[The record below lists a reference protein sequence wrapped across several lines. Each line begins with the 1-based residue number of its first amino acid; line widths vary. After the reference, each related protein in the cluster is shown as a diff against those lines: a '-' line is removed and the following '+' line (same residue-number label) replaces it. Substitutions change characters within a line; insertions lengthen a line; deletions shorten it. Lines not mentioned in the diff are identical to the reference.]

1 MIWTDG
7 QGRDWHVDANPEHIT
22 VRSGDDVL
30 RLERADWNRDLY
42 VGVIEQ
48 GVVIRFQGP
57 DFEVGFLVSPA
68 PAREFFAAIGVDPA
82 ASAIEQS
89 RSAPRRPPEGP
100 AWPQV
105 THTSV
110 WAMICAALAFIPVI
124 GLLFGL
130 VAIVLI
136 VVFRARSRPTVALAH
151 ARFMCRVALV
161 LSLVGMSVSLVGVWS
176 YLHVGA
182 ESIDDIDVRLFA
194 GSWDYSHGAIA
205 AAILVVLASLSIHEC
220 GHAITAWWCGDDYAR
235 SLGRVTLN
243 PIAHIDLFGTIIL
256 PLLLAF
262 GRMPVFGYAKPVPV
276 QLGSVRHYR
285 RAHILV
291 SLAGPG
297 ANLLLAAVALMLHL
311 LVGCVLALAAPDA
324 RIVGL
329 ASPAPRVEVSGMAG
343 AEVVGAI
350 VLVLKLTFMINLVL
364 ACFNLIPIPPL
375 DGSWILQHLFP
386 RSLGRLYA
394 RIRPY
399 GILIF
404 LALLWTGGLGYLMVP
419 MLFPLLCGFMLV
431 AGCTGL

>member
-7 QGRDWHVDANPEHIT
+7 QGRDWHVDADPQRIT

-42 VGVIEQ
+42 VGVLEQ
-48 GVVIRFQGP
+48 GVVIRFQGL
-57 DFEVGFLVSPA
+57 DFEVGFLVLPA
-68 PAREFFAAIGVDPA
+68 AAREFFAAIGVDPA
-82 ASAIEQS
+82 AAAVEQS
-89 RSAPRRPPEGP
+89 RSTPRPAPEGP
-100 AWPQV
+100 AWPKV

-124 GLLFGL
+124 GLVFGL
-130 VAIVLI
+130 SAVILI
-136 VVFRARSRPTVALAH
+136 IVFRVRSRPTVALAH
-151 ARFMCRVALV
+151 ARFMCKVALV
-161 LSLVGMSVSLVGVWS
+161 LALIGMSVSLVGVWS
-176 YLHVGA
+176 FLHVGA
-182 ESIDDIDVRLFA
+182 ERIDDIDDRLFA

-220 GHAITAWWCGDDYAR
+220 GHAITAWWCGDGYAR

-256 PLLLAF
+256 PLLLAV
-262 GRMPVFGYAKPVPV
+262 GGAPVFGYAKPVPV
-276 QLGSVRHYR
+276 QLGGVRRYR

-297 ANLLLAAVALMLHL
+297 SNLLLAAVALMLHL
-311 LVGCVLALAAPDA
+311 LLGCVLAIAAPDA

-329 ASPAPRVEVSGMAG
+329 ASPAPQVEVSGMVG
-343 AEVVGAI
+343 AEVVAAV
-350 VLVLKLTFMINLVL
+350 VLVLKLTFMINLLL
-364 ACFNLIPIPPL
+364 AFFNLIPIPPL

-386 RSLGRLYA
+386 GSLGRFYA

-404 LALLWTGGLGYLMVP
+404 LALFWTGGLEYLMVP
-419 MLFPLLCGFMLV
+419 MLFPLLCGFALV